1 MMKIGSLLAGNL
13 KKSSFLC
20 YIHIYMNIYI
30 KNITIKSKDFF
41 MKTNETSDRN
51 AFACLFEGCNRTFKT
66 KKTLHQHSIL
76 HGPARFMC

>member
-1 MMKIGSLLAGNL
+1 
-13 KKSSFLC
+13 
-20 YIHIYMNIYI
+20 MNIYI